1 MAKADE
7 QVQAADVQDDEI
19 VFGTWKSAE
28 KANPYTDIVKQLAEA
43 PADENGDDPSVTIKV
58 NAKEAANRQL
68 LFQKAANAIGK
79 TARLRHTDA
88 SGSAVIG
95 QTAKGR
101 DIREGV
107 IKFTFTLSQKHSQ
120 RRGKGENETPAAE

>member
-7 QVQAADVQDDEI
+7 NQVETQVDTEI
-19 VFGTWKSAE
+19 VFGKWEAPE
-28 KANPYTDIVKQLAEA
+28 KANPYTDIVKQLADAGEDA
-43 PADENGDDPSVTIKV
+43 SVTITV
-58 NAKEAANRQL
+58 DAKEAANRQL
-68 LFQKAANAIGK
+68 QFQKAANAIDK

-120 RRGKGENETPAAE
+120 RRGKGTDEAPAAE